1 MGYLHDLGNPKVKE
15 VTERAIKQ
23 IVSAGRT
30 CGTSPLSLE
39 EAQHHHDLG
48 GKQTKCGPY
57 DNDCII
63 KLQSN
68 TEAGLSNRK
77 LDFGLCRSS
86 YKSAPYYC
94 IT

>member
-1 MGYLHDLGNPKVKE
+1 MTMAVPALIVGFEPLYAACRSMGYLHDLGNPKVKE

-48 GKQTKCGPY
+48 GKHTKWG
-57 DNDCII
+57 
-63 KLQSN
+63 
-68 TEAGLSNRK
+68 
-77 LDFGLCRSS
+77 
-86 YKSAPYYC
+86 
-94 IT
+94 